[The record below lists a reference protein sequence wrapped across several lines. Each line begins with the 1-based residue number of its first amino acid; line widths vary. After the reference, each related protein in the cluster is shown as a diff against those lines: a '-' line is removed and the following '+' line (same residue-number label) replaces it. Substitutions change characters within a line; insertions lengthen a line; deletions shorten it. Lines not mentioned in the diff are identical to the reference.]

1 MKIDNELIKES
12 AVRFIIISGLI
23 IAAGYYLYQNSV
35 FIPTH
40 WPFQFLVSGITVGI
54 AYAAFSKNHFST
66 GAAILFVWYIIL
78 TSWISDHNTWVL
90 ILEGTYI
97 TIFSASVYLY
107 IKIIQKYEIENILI
121 RIIISAVL
129 FGIINSLIVVILSL
143 FSPQILLTNFQ
154 RVLSPMMLNFG
165 IGTGI
170 GLFFGIGVKLSDS
183 FVKSVLMQNK
193 ITG

>member
-23 IAAGYYLYQNSV
+23 IVAGYYLYQNSV

-40 WPFQFLVSGITVGI
+40 WPFQFLVSGIIVGI